1 MVDSSLVK
9 LLQTF
14 NALEKREARKFLCS
28 PFFNQRQDLIVL
40 FDFLTQE
47 KQPDR
52 QAVWAHLFGQIPLD
66 LPKLR
71 LLMTYL
77 HQLLE
82 QYLAVRELQQ
92 EPLEMQLR
100 LSVAY
105 RKRGLGEAFE
115 RSCKRLENQL
125 DAQTLRNADFFDYQY
140 RLRWEAHQYHYPQ
153 KPTDSSHLHQ
163 AGLSADTAYLTRQ
176 LRLLCLHRAHQAVYQ
191 SDSDFPREAAL
202 TTYAQSAE
210 FAGLPAV
217 QLYLYCYHMLRE
229 PENEQ
234 HFQGFKFLLLH
245 QSACFSAE
253 EMHALYLLAINYCVR
268 RLNSGDETYYSEALD
283 LYKEGLTRE
292 YLFENEHISR
302 FTYHNIVAAGLH
314 TGELEWVR
322 YFINEYRIRLERSY
336 RDSSFSFN
344 LARLEYAY
352 ANYGHVLELLQKANY
367 RDPLLNLAA
376 KTLLLKTYY
385 DLREFDLLQSHLD
398 AMRNYIHRKRVLG
411 YHRSATLNLIR
422 FTEKLIRL
430 NPSDK
435 KAAAALRLAIENEQT
450 LREKSFLLGVMS

>member
-28 PFFNQRQDLIVL
+28 PFFNQRQDLLTL
-40 FDFLTQE
+40 FDVLIQD
-47 KQPDR
+47 KKPNR
-52 QAVWAHLFGQIPLD
+52 QAVWAQLFGQTPLD

-100 LSVAY
+100 LSIAY

-115 RSCKRLENQL
+115 RAHKRLENQL
-125 DAQTLRNADFFDYQY
+125 DTQALRNADYFDFQY
-140 RLRWEAHQYHYPQ
+140 RMHWEAHQYHYPQ
-153 KPTDSSHLHQ
+153 NPTDNSHLHQ
-163 AGLSADTAYLTRQ
+163 AGVIADVAYLTRQ

-191 SDSDFPREAAL
+191 SDSDFPREEAL
-202 TTYAQSAE
+202 LAYAQSQE
-210 FAGLPAV
+210 FADLPVV
-217 QLYLYCYHMLRE
+217 QLYLHCYQMLRA
-229 PENEQ
+229 PEAVQ
-234 HFQGFKFLLLH
+234 YFQRFKQLLLH
-245 QSACFSAE
+245 ESGRFSAE

-268 RLNSGDETYYSEALD
+268 RLNSGDESWYREALD
-283 LYKEGLTRE
+283 LYKEGLNHA

-322 YFINEYRIRLERSY
+322 YFINEYRNSLERSY

-352 ANYGHVLELLQKANY
+352 ANYDHVLELLQKANY

-385 DLREFDLLQSHLD
+385 NLKEFDLLQSHLD

-430 NPSDK
+430 NPLDK
-435 KAAAALRLAIENEQT
+435 KAASALRGAIEQEQT
-450 LREKSFLLGVMS
+450 LREKGFLLQVMG